1 MTLKVARPNS
11 TTGAGKRVPPAA
23 VLAVA
28 ALCLLP
34 PLPASAQQVHEF
46 MLENGMKL
54 LVKEDHRAPI
64 AVSQL
69 WYKVGS
75 SYEPNGMTGIS
86 HVLEHMMFKGTE
98 KHGPNEFSHIIA
110 ENGGKENAF
119 TGLDYTAYFQTISSA
134 RLQVAFELEADRMRN
149 LLLDPKEF
157 EKEVQV
163 VIEERRMRTDD
174 KPTSLT
180 YEQFQAVAWRV
191 LPYRNPIIG
200 WRSDL
205 EQLNI
210 DDLRRWYARWYA
222 PNNATL
228 VVVGDVDPQEIKR
241 LAAAT
246 FGKIPAQSWQPLK
259 AVAEPRQQG
268 ETRLQVKAPA
278 RQPYLLMGYK
288 TPTVASAGEDEEW
301 QPYALEILAAVLDG
315 GESARFSRELV
326 RGSRVAAS
334 AGVGYNIYA
343 RLSGMLLFEGIP
355 GEGRE
360 VTDLEAA
367 ILAEIDKLKNEPV
380 EESELRRII
389 TQTVAAKVYE
399 RDSVFYQ
406 AMQLGTLETVGLD
419 WRLSES
425 EIERLKAV
433 TPQQVQLVAQRY
445 LVPENLTVATLDPQ
459 PMDEQQALQQQAQQL
474 QGGAHAH

>member
-1 MTLKVARPNS
+1 MTFKLARANS
-11 TTGAGKRVPPAA
+11 TTGLRMPPAA
-23 VLAVA
+23 GLAIA
-28 ALCLLP
+28 ALCALLA
-34 PLPASAQQVHEF
+34 PLPAGAQQVHEF
-46 MLENGMKL
+46 KLENGMKL

-98 KHGPNEFSHIIA
+98 KHGPNQFSHIIA
-110 ENGGKENAF
+110 ENGGQENAF
-119 TGLDYTAYFQTISSA
+119 TGLDYTAYFQTISSS
-134 RLQVAFELEADRMRN
+134 RLPVAFELEADRMRN

-205 EQLNI
+205 EQLTI
-210 DDLRRWYARWYA
+210 DDLRRWYSRWYA

-246 FGKIPAQSWQPLK
+246 FGKIPSQSWQPLK
-259 AVAEPRQQG
+259 AVVEPLQQG
-268 ETRLQVKAPA
+268 ETRLRVEAPA

-288 TPTVASAGEDEEW
+288 TPTVASAGKDEAW
-301 QPYALEILAAVLDG
+301 QPYALEILAAILDG

-334 AGVGYNIYA
+334 ANVGYNIYA
-343 RLSGMLLFEGIP
+343 RLSGMMLFEGIP
-355 GEGRE
+355 AEGRDVAE
-360 VTDLEAA
+360 LETA
-367 ILAEIDKLKNEPV
+367 ILAEIDKLKNELV

-419 WRLSES
+419 WRLGES
-425 EIERLKAV
+425 EIESLKAV

-445 LVPENLTVATLDPQ
+445 LAPENLTVATLDPQ
-459 PMDEQQALQQQAQQL
+459 PMDEQQALLQQAQQL
-474 QGGAHAH
+474 EGAAHAH